1 MAPPHSSL
9 RIFFKLSFRLLLLLS
24 EQGTILDRSWRQ
36 LREYDSQASQVLPW
50 LNSAEDRLG
59 RSMAQ
64 PVKTDPA
71 IIKQQINELKVS
83 NTRQKIFWF
92 IPRLA
97 QSVDISTYRH
107 TFSLVSLHTSS
118 SSTLQLRK
126 FSDFQISSKTKLP
139 SKDLMPANL
148 FIM

>member
-1 MAPPHSSL
+1 M
-9 RIFFKLSFRLLLLLS
+9 LLS

-64 PVKTDPA
+64 PLKTDPA

-83 NTRQKIFWF
+83 NKRYNLFWF
-92 IPRLA
+92 IPRSA
-97 QSVDISTYRH
+97 T
-107 TFSLVSLHTSS
+107 
-118 SSTLQLRK
+118 
-126 FSDFQISSKTKLP
+126 
-139 SKDLMPANL
+139 
-148 FIM
+148 